1 MTDPQGAPEDA
12 RPTCTRAEA
21 ARRLDVTERTIDN
34 YIRLRRLAAT
44 EKLKF
49 GRHRRLIYVDSVEQ
63 LETHL
68 AGVPEA
74 VA

>member
-1 MTDPQGAPEDA
+1 MTDPKGAAADA

-34 YIRLRRLAAT
+34 YIRTGQLAAT
-44 EKLKF
+44 EKLGI
-49 GRHRRLIYVDSVEQ
+49 GRYRRLVYLDSVEQ
-63 LETHL
+63 VADRLGI
-68 AGVPEA
+68 ARAA